1 MCCSQ
6 CFGAMSEPVSRISPR
21 GNVGQVGVFS
31 LIVQASSKL
40 LYCLRTGLGSK
51 SVDVGV
57 RELDLL
63 MSVTW
68 KVDW

>member
-1 MCCSQ
+1 
-6 CFGAMSEPVSRISPR
+6 MSEPVSRISLR
-21 GNVGQVGVFS
+21 GNVEQVGIFS
-31 LIVQASSKL
+31 SIVQASSKL

-51 SVDVGV
+51 SVGVGV